1 MNATRLLNP
10 VAGYNTS
17 VGQSSSNNMNTQTS
31 GPTFSPTI
39 IQNGFTAGDEM
50 MMKKAAKA
58 LEKEL
63 NKTKFDRSGIQ

>member
-1 MNATRLLNP
+1 
-10 VAGYNTS
+10 
-17 VGQSSSNNMNTQTS
+17 MNTQTS